1 MSHVRAKFRCRAIE
15 YTVCTVEKPLCL
27 WRVHTRIVKQVCV
40 CVCVS
45 VCMLFLYTGGDL
57 NLNTHRLMGTCH
69 GGDLN

>member
-1 MSHVRAKFRCRAIE
+1 MPMESPHKDSE
-15 YTVCTVEKPLCL
+15 TSMY
-27 WRVHTRIVKQVCV
+27 VCV
-40 CVCVS
+40 CVSVCLCVCVS